1 MISSVLVIGGTRYFG
16 IPMVKK
22 LFERG
27 YQVTIATRGITR
39 DSFDNEVNRIKLD
52 LNKEESV
59 RKALVGKFF
68 DVVIDKM
75 GYSSNE
81 MKWILESVQCNR
93 FVHMSTAGVYTL
105 DHYNITEEEF
115 DGHRGDII
123 WCGRKELPYDDV
135 KRNAERVLCQIYD
148 RMSWTSVRV
157 PFVLGMDDYTGRLR
171 FYVEHIVHQIPMFID
186 NLESRFCVA
195 EKNEVSDLLVELASN
210 TYQGPINGCSKGL
223 ISVSDI
229 LTYVEKKT
237 GRYAILKKNGDPAP
251 YNGTKDNGL
260 STERANN
267 MGVSFKSVHDWIF
280 QLIDYYIDEVEK

>member
-123 WCGRKELPYDDV
+123 WCGRKELPYDEV

-148 RMSWTSVRV
+148 RMSWTSIRV

-195 EKNEVSDLLVELASN
+195 EKNEVSDLLVELANN